1 MVLNSIKG
9 TSVQRSRFARIYYID
24 QQLRHQRYP
33 NVPKLA
39 EKWEVHR
46 RTVERDIEFM
56 RDRLGAPIAYSRH
69 KMGYYYTEKDFQL
82 PAVNLTEGELVT
94 LFLGQKLL
102 NQCAGTALEND
113 VRNAIE
119 KICLFL
125 PQGFSVDFDTLEQAI
140 SFDVQP
146 LRGQEQQVAQVYRQ
160 LAIAIQNKKVVQVT
174 YHSMWRNATETR
186 YIDPYHL
193 RYFQGAWYLIG
204 YCHLRK
210 DIRIFALDRIK
221 DFNETDNTF
230 TPIRDFSLRDYLQ
243 SSLGI
248 EVGNSL
254 EEVVIKF
261 DRHQARWIRE
271 RRWHPSQA
279 LEPQQDGSLILRLTV
294 SGLGEVKRWVMSF
307 GSHAE
312 ILAPAGLREEIK
324 QEIEAMQQIY
334 RPDPL

>member
-1 MVLNSIKG
+1 MVLSKIKG
-9 TSVQRSRFARIYYID
+9 SSVQRSRFARIYYID
-24 QQLRHQRYP
+24 QQLRNQQYP

-46 RTVERDIEFM
+46 RTIERDIEFM

-69 KMGYYYTEKDFQL
+69 RMGYYYTKKDFQL
-82 PAVNLTEGELVT
+82 PSINLTEGEMVT

-102 NQCAGTALEND
+102 SQCAGTALEEP
-113 VRNAIE
+113 VRSAFE

-125 PQGFSVDFDTLEQAI
+125 PQGFSVDFDTLEQVI

-146 LRGQEQQVAQVYRQ
+146 LRGPEHQVAQIYHQ
-160 LAIAIQNKKVVQVT
+160 LAIAIQNKKVVWVK
-174 YHSMWRNATETR
+174 YHSMWRNAIENR
-186 YIDPYHL
+186 YIAPYHL

-221 DFNETDNTF
+221 KLIVTDNTF
-230 TPIRDFSLRDYLQ
+230 TPQPDFSLQEFLQ

-254 EEVVIKF
+254 EEVIIKF
-261 DRHQARWIRE
+261 DQYQARWIQE
-271 RRWHPSQA
+271 RQWHPSQV
-279 LEPQQDGSLILRLTV
+279 LEPQTDGSLIMRLTV
-294 SGLGEVKRWVMSF
+294 SGLGEVKRWIMSF

-312 ILAPAGLREEIK
+312 ILAPASLREEVK
-324 QEIEAMQQIY
+324 QEIEAMRKIY
-334 RPDPL
+334 QSSSS